1 MATIIVGTN
10 SYVTEAELQTYAD
23 DRGIVIQ
30 GADLSVLLINAM
42 DYIETRS
49 YSGQKFDADQ
59 SLEFPRYYTAT
70 APDTAPDVPENIKNA
85 EITAALLIDSGVD
98 LFATIGRAVKRE
110 KVDVL
115 EVEYMDNAAEKP
127 LYQKLNAYLLGYIA
141 SSNNGIQFS
150 VTRT

>member
-1 MATIIVGTN
+1 MATIIVGEN

-30 GADLSVLLINAM
+30 GDDLSVLLRNAM

-49 YSGQKFDADQ
+49 YSGQKFDPDQ
-59 SLEFPRYYTAT
+59 PLEFPRYYTTT
-70 APDTAPDVPENIKNA
+70 APDTAPDVPDDIKNA

-115 EVEYMDNAAEKP
+115 EVEYMDNAADKP
-127 LYQKLNAYLLGYIA
+127 LYQKLNAYLSGYLA
-141 SSNNGIQFS
+141 SSNNGFQFS

>member
-59 SLEFPRYYTAT
+59 SLEFPRYYTE
-70 APDTAPDVPENIKNA
+70 PHQIPHQMC
-85 EITAALLIDSGVD
+85 L
-98 LFATIGRAVKRE
+98 TISRMLR
-110 KVDVL
+110 
-115 EVEYMDNAAEKP
+115 
-127 LYQKLNAYLLGYIA
+127 
-141 SSNNGIQFS
+141 
-150 VTRT
+150 

>member
-115 EVEYMDNAAEKP
+115 EVEYMDNAADKP
-127 LYQKLNAYLLGYIA
+127 LYQKLNAYLSGYLA
-141 SSNNGIQFS
+141 SSNNGFQFS

>member
-23 DRGIVIQ
+23 DRDIVIQ
-30 GADLSVLLINAM
+30 SANLPSLLINAM

-49 YSGQKFDADQ
+49 YSGQKFDESQA
-59 SLEFPRYYTAT
+59 LEFPRYYTST
-70 APDTAPDVPENIKNA
+70 APDTAPDVPDDIKNA

-98 LFATIGRAVKRE
+98 LFATIGRAVKKE

-115 EVEYMDNAAEKP
+115 EVEYMDNAADKP
-127 LYQKLNAYLLGYIA
+127 LYQKLNAYLSDYLA
-141 SSNNGIQFS
+141 SSNNGFQFA